1 MKAFD
6 DLVRHGKVR
15 YIGCSNYPAW
25 RLSEALA
32 TSTHLGLE
40 HYVSV
45 QPRYNMLYREIETEL
60 LPLCRHM
67 DLGVLVYNPMAG
79 GFLSGKY
86 KRTTGLIDNTRFT
99 LGNAAERYQER
110 YWHDAQFH
118 AVDKFSE
125 LCSELD
131 MNPVSVAIRWVLD
144 QKGITSAI
152 IGASRPDQ
160 LAANINALEI
170 EIPNSLRELCDQ
182 LWWELPKRPVIE
194 GYR

>member
-1 MKAFD
+1 MCIRD
-6 DLVRHGKVR
+6 R
-15 YIGCSNYPAW
+15 
-25 RLSEALA
+25 
-32 TSTHLGLE
+32 
-40 HYVSV
+40 
-45 QPRYNMLYREIETEL
+45 LYREIETEL

>member
-1 MKAFD
+1 
-6 DLVRHGKVR
+6 
-15 YIGCSNYPAW
+15 
-25 RLSEALA
+25 
-32 TSTHLGLE
+32 
-40 HYVSV
+40 
-45 QPRYNMLYREIETEL
+45 
-60 LPLCRHM
+60 
-67 DLGVLVYNPMAG
+67 
-79 GFLSGKY
+79 
-86 KRTTGLIDNTRFT
+86 
-99 LGNAAERYQER
+99 
-110 YWHDAQFH
+110 
-118 AVDKFSE
+118 
-125 LCSELD
+125 